1 MRRDTDGDVWRV
13 LDNTS
18 DKDVDEIKVTE
29 FLRVEDGGPAIVL
42 ELIS

>member
-1 MRRDTDGDVWRV
+1 MRSDTDGDVWRV

-18 DKDVDEIKVTE
+18 DKDVDEIKMTE
-29 FLRVEDGGPAIVL
+29 FLRAVDGRPAIVL